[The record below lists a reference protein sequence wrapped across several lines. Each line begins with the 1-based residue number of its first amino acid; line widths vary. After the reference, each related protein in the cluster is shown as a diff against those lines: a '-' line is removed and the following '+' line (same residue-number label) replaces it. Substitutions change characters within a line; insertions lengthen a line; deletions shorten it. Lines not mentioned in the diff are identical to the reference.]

1 VRRKLDAANSRHAVT
16 KAFSLRLIA
25 DSQ

>member
-1 VRRKLDAANSRHAVT
+1 VRRKLGAANSRHAVT

-25 DSQ
+25 VGL